1 MITKLKRYL
10 ASNKFFWKYRHI
22 LQKNIFKNS
31 YGFVPK
37 NHFNNIF
44 DNLSI
49 NSVLDFGCA
58 TGEKLDYFVKNG
70 ANYIY
75 AIDINPIALSSAK
88 KKLSSY
94 SINCEF
100 NNSISELNIINFL
113 KKNKIKKFDLIIFDR
128 VLYILDNKELNFVL
142 NIIFKMTKYIYIDDF
157 FLEKKEKKKSIN
169 RVNINGYIHTDFDK
183 ILKNAKFQST
193 QSDLS
198 PYSKV
203 RLANTKFALYEFSE

>member
-22 LQKNIFKNS
+22 LQKNIFNNS
-31 YGFVPK
+31 YGSVPI
-37 NHFNNIF
+37 NHFNSVF
-44 DNLSI
+44 DGLSI

-75 AIDINPIALSSAK
+75 GIDINPIALSTAK
-88 KKLSSY
+88 KKLTSY

-100 NNSISELNIINFL
+100 NNFISELNIINFL
-113 KKNKIKKFDLIIFDR
+113 KKNKIKKFDLIFFDR
-128 VLYILDNKELNFVL
+128 VLYILDNKEFNFVL
-142 NIIFKMTKYIYIDDF
+142 NIILKMTKYIYVDDF
-157 FLEKKEKKKSIN
+157 FLEKKVKKNSIN
-169 RVNINGYIHTDFDK
+169 RVNINGYIHTDFDE
-183 ILKNAKFQST
+183 ILKNAKFQLT

-203 RLANTKFALYEFSE
+203 RFANTKFALYELSE